1 MNTFEK
7 IKQAV
12 CQLSSKDLGEF
23 RTWFAEFDWSVWDR
37 QVEQDVDEG
46 RLDALASE
54 ALRDL
59 HQGRCTG
66 R

>member
-1 MNTFEK
+1 MSTIEE

-12 CQLSSKDLGEF
+12 GQLSSNDLAEF
-23 RTWFAEFDWSVWDR
+23 RTWFAEFDWNVWDR
-37 QVEQDVDEG
+37 QLEQDVAEG

-54 ALRDL
+54 ALGDL

-66 R
+66 L

>member
-1 MNTFEK
+1 MSTIEE

-12 CQLSSKDLGEF
+12 GQLSSNDLAEF
-23 RTWFAEFDWSVWDR
+23 RTWFAEFDWDVWDR
-37 QVEQDVDEG
+37 QLEQDVAEG

-66 R
+66 L